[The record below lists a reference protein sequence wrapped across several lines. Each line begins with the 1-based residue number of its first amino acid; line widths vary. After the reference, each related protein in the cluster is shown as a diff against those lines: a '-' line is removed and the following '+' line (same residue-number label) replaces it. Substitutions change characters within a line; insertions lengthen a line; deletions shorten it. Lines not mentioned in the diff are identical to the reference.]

1 MPVVSRP
8 TAMSSRLFLLSLL
21 LGGTAVALAGC
32 GIIGGGSA
40 VTAEDSRAPRDLLD
54 QVIVVQATNGG
65 PEFCFDSLKNRECSG
80 GVKVGTTN
88 ITFFSGATCEQVG
101 LTSDAK
107 AGDKISIT
115 CEKDGK
121 PCFSGVDK
129 ESTVAIDSKLTAD
142 FGSGKW
148 ITGQDLGVY
157 ANRKEGSCADA
168 WRTTPQNPPQPD
180 GDQDQCEEQTP
191 AAPLRLANELP
202 TVSECLKISG
212 PARMNCL
219 LQQNAAEIYDYSTAS
234 ASDVEAIKRGERSPN
249 RCYANF
255 PNASSTSKHFF
266 VYLSG
271 GGYKGAIALG
281 TAGVG
286 SSPNSL
292 RYDFTRFNSPQ
303 VPYPAVSVGRAFDEL
318 TPASDN
324 GGEPDLATGV
334 WVMSNRRV
342 ARFVPKSWCA
352 QKYLGGSLDL
362 SELQSVQLDA
372 KQPVSQ
378 PGGGQPAANPQPKPC
393 TPKTK

>member
-1 MPVVSRP
+1 MPVVIRP
-8 TAMSSRLFLLSLL
+8 TAMSSRLLL
-21 LGGTAVALAGC
+21 LAGGSAVALAGC
-32 GIIGGGSA
+32 GIIGAGSA
-40 VTAEDSRAPRDLLD
+40 LTAEDSRAPRDLLD

-65 PEFCFDSLKNRECSG
+65 PEFCFETLKNKECSG

-115 CEKDGK
+115 CQQGDKSCFAAAKIETNVAIEGALTAAFDGK
-121 PCFSGVDK
+121 NWATGPDSGVQTNRTEK
-129 ESTVAIDSKLTAD
+129 NCRVV
-142 FGSGKW
+142 FGLEKPE
-148 ITGQDLGVY
+148 
-157 ANRKEGSCADA
+157 A
-168 WRTTPQNPPQPD
+168 PPQPD
-180 GDQDQCEEQTP
+180 GDQGQCEEQTP

-202 TVSECLKISG
+202 PVSECLKISG

-234 ASDVEAIKRGERSPN
+234 GVEAIKRGERSPN

-255 PNASSTSKHFF
+255 SNGSNTSKHFF

-286 SSPNSL
+286 FSPNSL
-292 RYDFTRFNSPQ
+292 RYDFTRFYSPQ
-303 VPYPAVSVGRAFDEL
+303 VPYPAVSVGRASDEL

-352 QKYLGGSLDL
+352 EKYLGGSLDL
-362 SELQSVQLDA
+362 NELQSIQLDA
-372 KQPVSQ
+372 KPPVSQ
-378 PGGGQPAANPQPKPC
+378 PGGGQPAPNPQPKPC